1 MLTFVLCGIIAGCVL
16 AVVALY
22 VIRRHTRSK
31 EKLRQL
37 AGGNPDQLE
46 ASKDYQVGSLVKTLS
61 ISYIVEFRPHPGLR
75 IIVKYFI

>member
-22 VIRRHTRSK
+22 VIRRHARSK

-46 ASKDYQVGSLVKTLS
+46 ASKDYQVGTIGKTLS
-61 ISYIVEFRPHPGLR
+61 LFTTRSVYGSRVYLSLCMFL
-75 IIVKYFI
+75 